1 MDGLEQHEG
10 YYHDGVSIGQEL
22 FLLNYLHLV
31 GIVVLYWDHFITF
44 DKEINLVWRHPKS
57 LTALCFFLN
66 RYFAFITN
74 IPDSFIPFL
83 ALSTTECL
91 NLSRFR
97 EMSIV
102 LTQIITGVIMIIRV
116 YALFNRNLRI
126 LILLG
131 ATGLAAIIVS
141 AWSVSAHAGVRVMI
155 IGGCRYGLTESSA
168 YRFAGSWISLFVF
181 DLTVFALTLYYAKIT
196 RERSTRQT
204 NLHVL
209 VVRDGAMYFGIM
221 ALANLANIATYYL
234 VEYWPLI
241 PGALATFA
249 NCISITMISRLI
261 LNLLEQADEGIF
273 LVTQPGADTHVAL
286 SSFDG

>member
-31 GIVVLYWDHFITF
+31 GIVVLYWDHLITF

-83 ALSTTECL
+83 ALSTT
-91 NLSRFR
+91 
-97 EMSIV
+97 V
-102 LTQIITGVIMIIRV
+102 LVMIIRV
-116 YALFNRNLRI
+116 YALFNRSLRI

-131 ATGLAAIIVS
+131 ATGLGAIVVS

-155 IGGCRYGLTESSA
+155 IGGCR
-168 YRFAGSWISLFVF
+168 FAGSWDSLFVF
-181 DLTVFALTLYYAKIT
+181 DLTVFSLTLYYAKIT

-209 VVRDGAMYFGIM
+209 VVRDGAIM

-234 VEYWPLI
+234 VDYWPLI

-273 LVTQPGADTHVAL
+273 LVTQPGADTHMAL
-286 SSFDG
+286 SSVDG